1 MSVTATQVARSFS
14 DFVNR
19 VHYKGETFVI
29 ERGGEA
35 IAQLSP
41 PYGVR
46 NFSIGHFVENLKTLP
61 KVDDD
66 FAADLEHGIKNQPP
80 AEGSRWS

>member
-14 DFVNR
+14 DFINR

-29 ERGGEA
+29 ERGGET

-41 PYGVR
+41 PKAIR
-46 NFSIGHFVENLKTLP
+46 KFSIGTS
-61 KVDDD
+61 
-66 FAADLEHGIKNQPP
+66 
-80 AEGSRWS
+80 SRI

>member
-14 DFVNR
+14 DFINR
-19 VHYKGETFVI
+19 VHYQGETFVI
-29 ERGGEA
+29 ERGGET

-41 PYGVR
+41 PNAVR
-46 NFSIGHFVENLKTLP
+46 KFCIGDFVENLKALP

-66 FAADLEHGIKNQPP
+66 FAGDVEKGIRNQPP
-80 AEGSRWS
+80 MEGSRWS